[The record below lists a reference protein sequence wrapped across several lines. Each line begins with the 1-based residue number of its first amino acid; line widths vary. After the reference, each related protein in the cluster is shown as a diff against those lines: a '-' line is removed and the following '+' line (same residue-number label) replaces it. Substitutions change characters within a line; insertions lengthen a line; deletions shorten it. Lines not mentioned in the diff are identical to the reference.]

1 MVDLDPERMFAKN
14 ISAADLSNAFNA
26 QSLILPSGD
35 AKMGVR
41 DYNVR
46 INNSPTV
53 VEQLNHLP
61 IKQVNDVRVY
71 LFRER
76 MLHP

>member
-1 MVDLDPERMFAKN
+1 
-14 ISAADLSNAFNA
+14 
-26 QSLILPSGD
+26 
-35 AKMGVR
+35 MGVR

-53 VEQLNHLP
+53 VEQLNHLS